1 METIN
6 LKAAITFRVMIGDRP
21 TAFTT
26 RTFRGERRGRHVVTI
41 PEAGDRVAY
50 QVAEIAID
58 SQYPWLPVNDVGVDV
73 LWSNV
78 LSVQRDGEAR

>member
-6 LKAAITFRVMIGDRP
+6 LKAAITFRVILHDKA

-26 RTFRGERRGRHVVTI
+26 KTFRGERSGRHVVTI
-41 PEAGDRVAY
+41 PEAGDRVAFR
-50 QVAEIAID
+50 VAEIAID
-58 SQYPWLPVNDVGVDV
+58 SQYPWLPVNLGVDV